1 MFQIPWIKNANIN
14 GSYYNY
20 ILWLDNCSM
29 YNYISSI
36 GFVLQSKHKT
46 VYYSK
51 LPSSKKI
58 YFKKLYSVFGIIKE
72 TSYLLPLT

>member
-1 MFQIPWIKNANIN
+1 MVLTIITFYGLIIAACTTTLAALVLFSNLNIRR
-14 GSYYNY
+14 ST
-20 ILWLDNCSM
+20 I
-29 YNYISSI
+29 
-36 GFVLQSKHKT
+36 
-46 VYYSK
+46 SK

>member
-1 MFQIPWIKNANIN
+1 MVLTIIIFYGLIIAACTTT
-14 GSYYNY
+14 
-20 ILWLDNCSM
+20 LAA
-29 YNYISSI
+29 
-36 GFVLQSKHKT
+36 LQSKHKT